1 MKNLFHLVIKRQ
13 IQYTTVKK
21 NSEKEKDMAEFYF
34 LKNQTGKSDITYF
47 DIPFSKNKKVTNGL
61 LN

>member
-1 MKNLFHLVIKRQ
+1 
-13 IQYTTVKK
+13 
-21 NSEKEKDMAEFYF
+21 MAEFYF